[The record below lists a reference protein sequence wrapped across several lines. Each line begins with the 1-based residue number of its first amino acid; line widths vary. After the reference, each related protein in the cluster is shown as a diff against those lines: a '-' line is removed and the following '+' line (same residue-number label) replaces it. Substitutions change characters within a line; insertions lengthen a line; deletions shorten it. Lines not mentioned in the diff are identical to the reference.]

1 MYYRDYSVNKYAKGG
16 MMAKGGTTKAKG
28 GKFGINDMVMVDD
41 SGYIKLFTGF
51 DTTKPAKIIDV
62 NKVKTSRGTL
72 YTYGLEFDGG
82 KKPFNYAMENKLSLV
97 NSGMMANGG
106 KMAKGYN
113 IATNFNSA
121 KNRIQDVEKQ
131 ADIDFNISM
140 VEANSMAKCFEAY
153 GKNCSGEVILSIGFD
168 YFAYIELGNGITI
181 LSNIGITKFVY
192 AFGHEDMT
200 RFDTYE
206 RALEWLEYPIRYAN
220 KGGKMAKG
228 GEMKM
233 MGNKP
238 KNMAKDC

>member
-1 MYYRDYSVNKYAKGG
+1 MYYRDYSVDKYEKGGMMAKDSLPYCTKNGINFYINRDGTTANVIANIEDADIYMLDKSDLREMSLSAKIMGIDKVILHTNYGLELRSNEKPKIVGFDKIIKTQSDMAKGGMMADGG

-97 NSGMMANGG
+97 NSGMMA
-106 KMAKGYN
+106 
-113 IATNFNSA
+113 
-121 KNRIQDVEKQ
+121 
-131 ADIDFNISM
+131 
-140 VEANSMAKCFEAY
+140 
-153 GKNCSGEVILSIGFD
+153 
-168 YFAYIELGNGITI
+168 
-181 LSNIGITKFVY
+181 
-192 AFGHEDMT
+192 
-200 RFDTYE
+200 
-206 RALEWLEYPIRYAN
+206 
-220 KGGKMAKG
+220 KG
-228 GEMKM
+228 GEAKM

-238 KNMAKDC
+238 KKMAKDC

>member
-1 MYYRDYSVNKYAKGG
+1 MYYRDYSVKKYAKG
-16 MMAKGGTTKAKG
+16 
-28 GKFGINDMVMVDD
+28 
-41 SGYIKLFTGF
+41 
-51 DTTKPAKIIDV
+51 
-62 NKVKTSRGTL
+62 
-72 YTYGLEFDGG
+72 
-82 KKPFNYAMENKLSLV
+82 
-97 NSGMMANGG
+97 GMMANGG

-121 KNRIQDVEKQ
+121 KNRIQDVENQ

-192 AFGHEDMT
+192 AFGHKEDMI
-200 RFDTYE
+200 RFDTYK

-220 KGGKMAKG
+220 KGGMMAKG
-228 GEMKM
+228 GEMKTFY
-233 MGNKP
+233 GSPNWVIVPYEQSLIDKLEHAKKYNP
-238 KNMAKDC
+238 KKIKYYEDSLEVWRSAPQINNLK